1 MKETNM
7 DLIEFKH
14 KLQKNLKQGLTQM
27 DCFDKSYI
35 FTHELLSKFD
45 NLSNLNIVKQYLD
58 YHKKHHT
65 PTEELVDYQALSLKY
80 HASTI
85 TPSIIE
91 KTMSPAQLYITEN
104 PLWTIPFSAKDVKQ
118 ILINLEEMP
127 FTKEAFNDVVNCY
140 KNNKSILLD
149 EFGNIPRTGGIHG
162 NSFRKK

>member
-1 MKETNM
+1 MKGTNM
-7 DLIEFKH
+7 DLIGFNH
-14 KLQKNLKQGLTQM
+14 KLQKDSRYGLKQIN
-27 DCFDKSYI
+27 DFYKSYA
-35 FTHELLSKFD
+35 FTQKLLSKFD
-45 NLSNLNIVKQYLD
+45 NLSDLNIVKQYLD

-65 PTEELVDYQALSLKY
+65 PTEELIDYQALSLKY

-85 TPSIIE
+85 IPSTLE
-91 KTMSPAQLYITEN
+91 RTMDPAQLYITEN

-140 KNNKSILLD
+140 KNNKRLLLD

-162 NSFRKK
+162 NSFKKE

>member
-1 MKETNM
+1 M

-14 KLQKNLKQGLTQM
+14 KLQKDLKYGLKQM
-27 DCFDKSYI
+27 NDFDKSYA
-35 FTHELLSKFD
+35 FAQELLSKFD
-45 NLSNLNIVKQYLD
+45 TLSNINIVKQYLD

-65 PTEELVDYQALSLKY
+65 PTEELIDYQALSLKY
-80 HASTI
+80 HASTNK
-85 TPSIIE
+85 PSIIE

-140 KNNKSILLD
+140 KNNKSILFD
-149 EFGNIPRTGGIHG
+149 KFGKIPRTGGIHG
-162 NSFRKK
+162 KSFRKK

>member
-1 MKETNM
+1 MNLNEFERKIQK
-7 DLIEFKH
+7 DLKYG
-14 KLQKNLKQGLTQM
+14 LKQM
-27 DCFDKSYI
+27 NDFYKSYA
-35 FTHELLSKFD
+35 FAQELLSKFD
-45 NLSNLNIVKQYLD
+45 TLSNLNIVKQYLD

-65 PTEELVDYQALSLKY
+65 PTEELIDYQALSLKY
-80 HASTI
+80 HTSTNK
-85 TPSIIE
+85 PSIIE

-162 NSFRKK
+162 KSFRKG

>member
-1 MKETNM
+1 MN
-7 DLIEFKH
+7 LNEFKH
-14 KLQKNLKQGLTQM
+14 KIQKDLKYGLKQM
-27 DCFDKSYI
+27 NDFDKSYA
-35 FTHELLSKFD
+35 FTQELLSNFD

-65 PTEELVDYQALSLKY
+65 PTEELIDYQALSLKY
-80 HASTI
+80 HASTNK
-85 TPSIIE
+85 PSIIE

-140 KNNKSILLD
+140 KNNKSILFD
-149 EFGNIPRTGGIHG
+149 EFGKIPRTGGIHG
-162 NSFRKK
+162 KSFRKK

>member
-1 MKETNM
+1 MN
-7 DLIEFKH
+7 LNEFKR
-14 KLQKNLKQGLTQM
+14 KIQKDLKYGLKQM
-27 DCFDKSYI
+27 DHFDKSYA
-35 FTHELLSKFD
+35 FTQELLLKFD

-65 PTEELVDYQALSLKY
+65 PTEELIDYQALSLKY
-80 HASTI
+80 RASTI
-85 TPSIIE
+85 IPSTLE
-91 KTMSPAQLYITEN
+91 RTMSPAQLYITEN

>member
-1 MKETNM
+1 MN
-7 DLIEFKH
+7 LNEFKH
-14 KLQKNLKQGLTQM
+14 KIQKDLKYGLKQM
-27 DCFDKSYI
+27 NDFDKSYA
-35 FTHELLSKFD
+35 FTQELLSNFD

-65 PTEELVDYQALSLKY
+65 PTEELIDYQALSLKY

-85 TPSIIE
+85 IPSILE
-91 KTMSPAQLYITEN
+91 RTMSPAQLYITEN

-118 ILINLEEMP
+118 ILINLEEIP
-127 FTKEAFNDVVNCY
+127 FTKEAFNDVVNSY